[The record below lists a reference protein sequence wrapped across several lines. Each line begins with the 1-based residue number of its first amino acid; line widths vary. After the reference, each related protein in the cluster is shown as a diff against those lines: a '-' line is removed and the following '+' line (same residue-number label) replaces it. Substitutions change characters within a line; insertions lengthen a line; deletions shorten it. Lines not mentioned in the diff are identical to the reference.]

1 MYPVTNDYK
10 AAIAKNARAH
20 RIAGSV
26 DGHYFDG
33 SDVIRDSFV
42 YKNQLC
48 PATAIQLG
56 GVYIGE
62 CDLVFSKAFA
72 DSLNIRGSWKGK
84 VLTIAQSVE
93 AVVDDEPTFISIP
106 IGVFTIENAVWN
118 DRGLSVTAYDNMA
131 KFDKPLLFDQSG
143 GTLYSFLS
151 YICRECG
158 VTLGMTEAQ
167 VQALPNGTRN
177 IGIYPGSSMSTFRDC
192 ISQLAVVACSYATI
206 DRSGQLVL
214 RRLPDFDAL
223 TDTVSEKMRYSTS
236 FSDYTSY
243 YTDLAVT
250 NMDDSTT
257 TIYSNTNIGGLT
269 LDIGEN
275 PFLQYGV
282 SETVKEMRQAIIDA
296 LTGFRAVPFKVSCL
310 PNPAYDLGDR
320 IKFTGGIG
328 QNSQGVV
335 MSLIM
340 KSTVTT
346 IDGYGENPAA
356 AGAQSSIQK
365 QVAANAKNQKGE
377 SLSYYSYINTS
388 AVSLGTTPKR
398 LYKIAF
404 ATADMTDVDLWHE
417 VKWNIT
423 RSGDEP
429 VDITYYYYLDGV
441 LFDYEPIDKFGFDGY
456 DTEAHPF
463 YLQGV
468 IGGQIHYWEVKAKLN
483 SGSAVANVGDIHAEL
498 RGQRLVGETRFDGFI
513 EVADTYE
520 PWNRNRTLV
529 PISESFVLDN
539 NIGVDPSFS
548 IGQNY
553 TAWSRNRIFAT
564 YTESVNIE
572 EE

>member
-84 VLTIAQSVE
+84 ALTIAQSVE
-93 AVVDDEPTFISIP
+93 AIVDDELTFISIP

-158 VTLGMTEAQ
+158 VVLGMTEEQ

-214 RRLPDFDAL
+214 RRLPDYDAL

-346 IDGYGENPAA
+346 IEGYGENPAA

-404 ATADMTDVDLWHE
+404 TTADMTDVDLWHE
-417 VKWNIT
+417 VKWNIM

-468 IGGQIHYWEVKAKLN
+468 TGGQIHYWEVKAKLN

-539 NIGVDPSFS
+539 NIGVDPNFS

-553 TAWSRNRIFAT
+553 TAWSRNRTFAT

>member
-93 AVVDDEPTFISIP
+93 AIVDDELTFISIP

-192 ISQLAVVACSYATI
+192 LSQLAVVACSYATI

-214 RRLPDFDAL
+214 RRLPDFDDL

-320 IKFTGGIG
+320 IKFAGGIG
-328 QNSQGVV
+328 QDSQGVV

-346 IDGYGENPAA
+346 IEGYGENPAA

-404 ATADMTDVDLWHE
+404 VTADMTDVDLWHE

-468 IGGQIHYWEVKAKLN
+468 TGGQIHYWEVKAKLN

-529 PISESFVLDN
+529 PINESFVLDN
-539 NIGVDPSFS
+539 NIGVDPNAS
-548 IGQNY
+548 ISQSY
-553 TAWSRNRIFAT
+553 TAWSRNRTFAT

>member
-84 VLTIAQSVE
+84 ALTIAQSVE
-93 AVVDDEPTFISIP
+93 AVVDNEPTFISIP

-151 YICRECG
+151 YLCRECG

-192 ISQLAVVACSYATI
+192 LSQLAVVACSYATM

-214 RRLPDFDAL
+214 RRLPDYDDLA
-223 TDTVSEKMRYSTS
+223 DTVSEKMRYSTS
-236 FSDYTSY
+236 FSDYTSF

-328 QNSQGVV
+328 QDSQGVV

-346 IDGYGENPAA
+346 IEGYGENPAA

-423 RSGDEP
+423 RSGDVP

-463 YLQGV
+463 YLHSV
-468 IGGQIHYWEVKAKLN
+468 TGGQIHYWEVKAKLN

-520 PWNRNRTLV
+520 PWNRNRTLI

-539 NIGVDPSFS
+539 NIGVDPNASISQSF
-548 IGQNY
+548 
-553 TAWSRNRIFAT
+553 TAWSRNRTFAT
-564 YTESVNIE
+564 YTESVIIE

>member
-84 VLTIAQSVE
+84 ILTIAQSVE
-93 AVVDDEPTFISIP
+93 AVVDDELTFISIP

-131 KFDKPLLFDQSG
+131 KFDKPLFFDQSG

-151 YICRECG
+151 YVCRECG

-340 KSTVTT
+340 KSTMTT
-346 IDGYGENPAA
+346 LEGYGENPAA

-365 QVAANAKNQKGE
+365 QVAASAKNQKGE

-417 VKWNIT
+417 IKWNIT
-423 RSGDEP
+423 RSDDEP

-441 LFDYEPIDKFGFDGY
+441 LFDYEPVDKFGFDGY

-463 YLQGV
+463 YLHSV
-468 IGGQIHYWEVKAKLN
+468 TGGQIHYWEVKAKLN

-539 NIGVDPSFS
+539 NIGVDPNFS

-553 TAWSRNRIFAT
+553 TAWSRNRTFAT

>member
-1 MYPVTNDYK
+1 
-10 AAIAKNARAH
+10 
-20 RIAGSV
+20 
-26 DGHYFDG
+26 
-33 SDVIRDSFV
+33 
-42 YKNQLC
+42 
-48 PATAIQLG
+48 
-56 GVYIGE
+56 
-62 CDLVFSKAFA
+62 
-72 DSLNIRGSWKGK
+72 
-84 VLTIAQSVE
+84 
-93 AVVDDEPTFISIP
+93 
-106 IGVFTIENAVWN
+106 
-118 DRGLSVTAYDNMA
+118 
-131 KFDKPLLFDQSG
+131 
-143 GTLYSFLS
+143 
-151 YICRECG
+151 
-158 VTLGMTEAQ
+158 
-167 VQALPNGTRN
+167 
-177 IGIYPGSSMSTFRDC
+177 MSTFRDC

-340 KSTVTT
+340 KSTVIT
-346 IDGYGENPAA
+346 IEGYGENPAA

-423 RSGDEP
+423 RSGDVP

-468 IGGQIHYWEVKAKLN
+468 TGGQIHYWEVKAKLN

-553 TAWSRNRIFAT
+553 TAWSRNRTFAT

>member
-84 VLTIAQSVE
+84 ALTIAQSVE

-192 ISQLAVVACSYATI
+192 LSQLAVVACSYATM

-214 RRLPDFDAL
+214 RRLPDYDDLA
-223 TDTVSEKMRYSTS
+223 DTVSEKMRYSTS

-340 KSTVTT
+340 KSTVIT
-346 IDGYGENPAA
+346 IEGYGENPAA

-423 RSGDEP
+423 RSGDVP

-468 IGGQIHYWEVKAKLN
+468 TGGQIHYWEVKAKLN

-553 TAWSRNRIFAT
+553 TAWSRNRTFAT

>member
-84 VLTIAQSVE
+84 ALTIAQSVE
-93 AVVDDEPTFISIP
+93 AVVDDELTFISIP

-346 IDGYGENPAA
+346 IEGYGENPAA
-356 AGAQSSIQK
+356 ADVQSSIQK

-377 SLSYYSYINTS
+377 SLSYYSYVNTS
-388 AVSLGTTPKR
+388 AVILGTTPKR

-423 RSGDEP
+423 RSGDVP

-468 IGGQIHYWEVKAKLN
+468 TGGQIHYWEVKAKLN
-483 SGSAVANVGDIHAEL
+483 SGSAVANIGDIHAEL

-520 PWNRNRTLV
+520 PWNRHRTLI

-539 NIGVDPSFS
+539 NIGVDPNAS
-548 IGQNY
+548 ISQNY
-553 TAWSRNRIFAT
+553 TAWSRNRTFAT

>member
-93 AVVDDEPTFISIP
+93 AVVDGEPTFISVP

-328 QNSQGVV
+328 QNSQGVI

-346 IDGYGENPAA
+346 IEGYGENPAA

-365 QVAANAKNQKGE
+365 QVAASAKNQKGE

-388 AVSLGTTPKR
+388 AVSLGTTSKR

-468 IGGQIHYWEVKAKLN
+468 TGGQIHYWEVKAKLN
-483 SGSAVANVGDIHAEL
+483 SGSAVANIGDIHAEL

-539 NIGVDPSFS
+539 NIGVDPNFS

-553 TAWSRNRIFAT
+553 TAWSRNRTFAT

>member
-93 AVVDDEPTFISIP
+93 AIVDDEPTFISIP

-151 YICRECG
+151 YVCRECG
-158 VTLGMTEAQ
+158 VTLGMTETQ

-214 RRLPDFDAL
+214 RRLPDYDDL

-328 QNSQGVV
+328 QDSQGVV

-340 KSTVTT
+340 NSTVTT
-346 IDGYGENPAA
+346 IEGYGENPAA

-404 ATADMTDVDLWHE
+404 VTADMTDVDLWHE

-468 IGGQIHYWEVKAKLN
+468 TGGQIHYWEVKAKLN

-539 NIGVDPSFS
+539 NIGVDPNFS

-553 TAWSRNRIFAT
+553 TAWSRNRTFAT

>member
-84 VLTIAQSVE
+84 ALTIAQSVE

-214 RRLPDFDAL
+214 RRLPDYDAL
-223 TDTVSEKMRYSTS
+223 ADTVSEKMRYSTS

-328 QNSQGVV
+328 QDSQGVV

-346 IDGYGENPAA
+346 IEGYGENPAA

-365 QVAANAKNQKGE
+365 QVAASARNQKGE

-423 RSGDEP
+423 KSGDEP

-463 YLQGV
+463 YLHGV
-468 IGGQIHYWEVKAKLN
+468 TGGQIHYWEVKAKLN

-520 PWNRNRTLV
+520 PFSRNRTLV
-529 PISESFVLDN
+529 SISESFVLDN
-539 NIGVDPSFS
+539 NIGVDPNVSISQSF
-548 IGQNY
+548 
-553 TAWSRNRIFAT
+553 TAWSRNRTFAT

>member
-93 AVVDDEPTFISIP
+93 AVVDDELTFISIP

-158 VTLGMTEAQ
+158 VALGMTEAQ
-167 VQALPNGTRN
+167 VQALTNGTRN

-214 RRLPDFDAL
+214 RRLPDYDDL

-243 YTDLAVT
+243 YTDLVVT

-328 QNSQGVV
+328 QGSQGVV

-346 IDGYGENPAA
+346 IEGYGENPAA

-365 QVAANAKNQKGE
+365 QVAASAKNQKGE

-417 VKWNIT
+417 VKWNIA
-423 RSGDEP
+423 RAGDEP

-468 IGGQIHYWEVKAKLN
+468 TGNQIHYWEVKAKLN

-529 PISESFVLDN
+529 PINESFVLDN
-539 NIGVDPSFS
+539 NIGVDPNAS
-548 IGQNY
+548 ISQSY
-553 TAWSRNRIFAT
+553 TAWSRNRAFAT

>member
-33 SDVIRDSFV
+33 PDVIRDSFV

-84 VLTIAQSVE
+84 ALTIAQSVE

-214 RRLPDFDAL
+214 RRLPDFDSL

-243 YTDLAVT
+243 YTDLTVT

-328 QNSQGVV
+328 QDSQGVI

-346 IDGYGENPAA
+346 IEGYGENPTA

-404 ATADMTDVDLWHE
+404 VTADMTDVDLWHE

-468 IGGQIHYWEVKAKLN
+468 TGGQIHYWEVKAKLN

-513 EVADTYE
+513 EVADTYA

-539 NIGVDPSFS
+539 NIGVDPNFS
-548 IGQNY
+548 IGQSY
-553 TAWSRNRIFAT
+553 TAWSRNRTFAT